1 MVCANHCEKNARA
14 KAIVET
20 TIIVMQVA
28 NVYQTIVTII
38 MTVAKA
44 NAAAVA
50 RCVYDAKK

>member
-1 MVCANHCEKNARA
+1 VKIR
-14 KAIVET
+14 AIVET

-38 MTVAKA
+38 MIAEKA

-50 RCVYDAKK
+50 RYVYDAKK